1 MLRDVSNTGDLSP
14 IRQQHGKHHS
24 SDDNETTSSSES
36 VSHSLRED
44 DSHSETSSDSTKGNS
59 HSENDNSLYN
69 EFSEDLSEYLGI
81 EPEDRQS
88 KSRKYKL
95 PTAVARF
102 SSVRYNV
109 TDANN

>member
-14 IRQQHGKHHS
+14 MRQQHDKHHS
-24 SDDNETTSSSES
+24 SDDNETTCSSES
-36 VSHSLRED
+36 VSHLLREG
-44 DSHSETSSDSTKGNS
+44 DSHSETSSDNTEEGNRQ
-59 HSENDNSLYN
+59 SENDNSLYSQ
-69 EFSEDLSEYLGI
+69 FSDDLSEDLGI

-88 KSRKYKL
+88 KSRKHKL
-95 PTAVARF
+95 PTSF